1 MHERT
6 KLGIVGPN
14 GSGKTT
20 LLRLLAGELR
30 PDSGEVVRKQGL
42 VLGRVAQD
50 DRELLALDPTVA
62 DALYRSQAELELERL
77 AGELAEAAHD
87 PQRLRELERA
97 YDDALAALSAAHEPD
112 RSLIAD
118 LLGELGLRSVP
129 ESRRMSELSG
139 GQRRLVLLA
148 RALASDPDLLVLD
161 EPEAHLDLRARGLV
175 AERLGTRRGATVLV
189 SHDRALLDVATKE
202 TLDLSDGRCDLY
214 AGGYSF
220 YLEER
225 PKLMARLQGEYE
237 RAVAEVKRQEQVFF
251 QYREWARL
259 NSKFA
264 SRARARLTLLERA
277 RSRVERPEKR
287 RDRTLSVSFASDARG
302 RVMAEATRAEV
313 SYSESVR
320 IGPVDLV
327 LERGDR
333 VALIGPNGTGK
344 STLLRLLA
352 GLQEP
357 TAGRVRVKEG
367 ATVSLMTQESLSLD
381 LERTP
386 LDVVLDERAMGRDDA
401 VRRICA
407 LGLDYEHCLAPL
419 GRLSGGQRVRVHLL
433 RVSLQ
438 RPDLLLLDEP
448 TNYIDTHSAE
458 VVQSELEAFT
468 GCVVAAT
475 HDRYFLDTFATRI
488 VELTRVTKGTRV
500 DEREGTRGGRG
511 MSDALTA
518 RYRARSLWLDGL
530 AEPLTPRPSL
540 AGDRECDVA
549 IVGAGFTGL
558 WAAYFLAKLQPDLRI
573 AVVEREIAGFGPSGR
588 NGGWASAGI
597 AGSAAALRAA
607 ARRRRR
613 APRRARDGRL
623 RSARSATSSPPRR
636 STAAGATAAR

>member
-1 MHERT
+1 
-6 KLGIVGPN
+6 VGPN

-30 PDSGEVVRKQGL
+30 PDSGEVVRKQNL
-42 VLGRVAQD
+42 VLGRLAQD
-50 DRELLALDPTVA
+50 DRELLRLNPTVA

-77 AGELAEAAHD
+77 AGELAEAAAD
-87 PQRLRELERA
+87 PARLRELERA
-97 YDDALAALSAAHEPD
+97 YDDALTALSAAQEPD
-112 RSLIAD
+112 RAVVAD

-175 AERLGTRRGATVLV
+175 AERLAARRRATVLV
-189 SHDRALLDVATKE
+189 SHDRALLDVAVKE
-202 TLDLSDGRCDLY
+202 TLDLSDGRHDLY
-214 AGGYSF
+214 AGGYTF

-225 PKLMARLQGEYE
+225 PKLMERLQGEYD
-237 RAVAEVKRQEQVFF
+237 RAVAEVKRQEQIFF

-259 NSKFA
+259 NAKFA

-277 RSRVERPEKR
+277 RTRVDRPQKR
-287 RDRTLSVSFASDARG
+287 RDRTLSVSFSSDARG
-302 RVMAEATRAEV
+302 RVMAEATGAEV
-313 SYSESVR
+313 SYGERVR

-333 VALIGPNGTGK
+333 VGLIGPNGVGK
-344 STLLRLLA
+344 STLLRMLA
-352 GLQEP
+352 GQQAP

-367 ATVSLMTQESLSLD
+367 ARVALMTQESLSVD

-386 LDVVLDERAMGRDDA
+386 LDVVLEERTMGRDDA

-407 LGLDYEHCLAPL
+407 LGLDYEHCNAPL

-468 GCVVAAT
+468 GCVIAAT
-475 HDRYFLDTFATRI
+475 HDRYFLETFATRI
-488 VELTRVTKGTRV
+488 VELSSLPAGTRV
-500 DEREGTRGGRG
+500 SEREN
-511 MSDALTA
+511 L
-518 RYRARSLWLDGL
+518 GL
-530 AEPLTPRPSL
+530 AAE
-540 AGDRECDVA
+540 
-549 IVGAGFTGL
+549 
-558 WAAYFLAKLQPDLRI
+558 
-573 AVVEREIAGFGPSGR
+573 
-588 NGGWASAGI
+588 
-597 AGSAAALRAA
+597 
-607 ARRRRR
+607 
-613 APRRARDGRL
+613 
-623 RSARSATSSPPRR
+623 
-636 STAAGATAAR
+636 

>member
-1 MHERT
+1 VTLAVHERT
-6 KLGIVGPN
+6 KLGVVGPN

-20 LLRLLAGELR
+20 LLRLLAGDLK
-30 PDSGEVVRKQGL
+30 PDSGEVVLRQGL
-42 VLGRVAQD
+42 VLGRLAQD

-62 DALYRSQAELELERL
+62 DALYRSQAELQLEAL
-77 AGELAEAAHD
+77 AGELADAAHD
-87 PQRLRELERA
+87 PPRLRELERA
-97 YDDALAALSAAHEPD
+97 YDDALTALSAAHEPD
-112 RSLIAD
+112 RALIAD
-118 LLGELGLRSVP
+118 LLGELGLRSIP

-148 RALASDPDLLVLD
+148 RVLASDPDLLVLD

-175 AERLGTRRGATVLV
+175 ADRLGSRRGATVLV
-189 SHDRALLDVATKE
+189 SHDRALLDVAIKQ

-214 AGGYSF
+214 AGGYTF

-225 PKLMARLQGEYE
+225 PKLMARLEGEYE
-237 RAVAEVKRQEQVFF
+237 RARAEVKRQEQVFF

-277 RSRVERPEKR
+277 RSRVDKPQKR
-287 RDRTLSVSFASDARG
+287 RDRTLSLSFSSDARG
-302 RVMAEATRAEV
+302 RVMAEATQAEV
-313 SYSESVR
+313 RYSDEVR
-320 IGPVDLV
+320 VGPVDLV

-333 VALIGPNGTGK
+333 VALIGPNGAGK

-352 GLQEP
+352 GEQEP
-357 TAGRVRVKEG
+357 TAGRVRIKEG
-367 ATVSLMTQESLSLD
+367 ARVALMTQESLSVD

-458 VVQSELEAFT
+458 VVQTELEAFS
-468 GCVVAAT
+468 GCVIAAT
-475 HDRYFLDTFATRI
+475 HDRYFLETFATRI
-488 VELTRVTKGTRV
+488 VELTPAARGTRV
-500 DEREGTRGGRG
+500 AEREG
-511 MSDALTA
+511 LTA
-518 RYRARSLWLDGL
+518 
-530 AEPLTPRPSL
+530 
-540 AGDRECDVA
+540 
-549 IVGAGFTGL
+549 
-558 WAAYFLAKLQPDLRI
+558 
-573 AVVEREIAGFGPSGR
+573 
-588 NGGWASAGI
+588 
-597 AGSAAALRAA
+597 
-607 ARRRRR
+607 
-613 APRRARDGRL
+613 
-623 RSARSATSSPPRR
+623 
-636 STAAGATAAR
+636 AAG

>member
-1 MHERT
+1 MTLAVHERT
-6 KLGIVGPN
+6 KLGVVGPN

-30 PDSGEVVRKQGL
+30 PDRGEVVRKQGL
-42 VLGRVAQD
+42 VLGRVEQD
-50 DRELLALDPTVA
+50 DRGLLALDPTVA
-62 DALYRSQAELELERL
+62 DALYRSHAELQLERL
-77 AGELAEAAHD
+77 AGELAAAAHD
-87 PQRLRELERA
+87 PLRLRELELA

-112 RSLIAD
+112 RALIAD
-118 LLGELGLRSVP
+118 LLGELGLRSIP

-139 GQRRLVLLA
+139 GQRRLILLA
-148 RALASDPDLLVLD
+148 RALAADPDLLVLD

-175 AERLGTRRGATVLV
+175 AERLGARRGATVLV

-214 AGGYSF
+214 SGGYSF
-220 YLEER
+220 YLVER
-225 PKLMARLQGEYE
+225 PKLMERLQGEYE

-287 RDRTLSVSFASDARG
+287 RDRTLSLSFASDARG
-302 RVMAEATRAEV
+302 RVMAEATQAEV
-313 SYSESVR
+313 SYSETVR

-333 VALIGPNGTGK
+333 VALIGPNGAGK

-357 TAGRVRVKEG
+357 TAGQVRIKDG
-367 ATVSLMTQESLSLD
+367 ATISLMTQESLSVD

-407 LGLDYEHCLAPL
+407 LGLTYEHCLAPL

-458 VVQSELEAFT
+458 VVQVELEAFT
-468 GCVVAAT
+468 GCVLAAT
-475 HDRYFLDTFATRI
+475 HDRYFLDTFATRV
-488 VELTRVTKGTRV
+488 VELTPTARGTRV
-500 DEREGTRGGRG
+500 DEREG
-511 MSDALTA
+511 
-518 RYRARSLWLDGL
+518 L
-530 AEPLTPRPSL
+530 AV
-540 AGDRECDVA
+540 AG
-549 IVGAGFTGL
+549 
-558 WAAYFLAKLQPDLRI
+558 
-573 AVVEREIAGFGPSGR
+573 
-588 NGGWASAGI
+588 
-597 AGSAAALRAA
+597 
-607 ARRRRR
+607 
-613 APRRARDGRL
+613 
-623 RSARSATSSPPRR
+623 
-636 STAAGATAAR
+636 

>member
-1 MHERT
+1 MTLAVHERT
-6 KLGIVGPN
+6 KLAIVGPN

-20 LLRLLAGELR
+20 LLRLLSGDLK

-42 VLGRVAQD
+42 VLGRLAQD
-50 DRELLALDPTVA
+50 DRELLRLDPTVA
-62 DALYRSQAELELERL
+62 DALYRSPAELELERL
-77 AGELAEAAHD
+77 AGDLAEAAHD
-87 PQRLRELERA
+87 PDRLHGLERA
-97 YDDALAALSAAHEPD
+97 YDDALTALSAAEEPD

-139 GQRRLVLLA
+139 GQRRLILLA

-175 AERLGTRRGATVLV
+175 AERLRARRRATVLV
-189 SHDRALLDVATKE
+189 SHDRALLDVATRE

-214 AGGYSF
+214 AGAYTY

-225 PKLMARLQGEYE
+225 PKLMERLQGEYE

-302 RVMAEATRAEV
+302 RVMAEATGAEV

-333 VALIGPNGTGK
+333 VALIGPNGVGK

-352 GLQEP
+352 GEQEP
-357 TAGRVRVKEG
+357 TAGRVRVKDG
-367 ATVSLMTQESLSLD
+367 ARVALMTQESLSVD
-381 LERTP
+381 LERSP
-386 LDVVLDERAMGRDDA
+386 LDVVLEERSMGRDEA

-407 LGLDYEHCLAPL
+407 LGLDYDHCLAPL

-458 VVQSELEAFT
+458 VVQSELEAFS

-475 HDRYFLDTFATRI
+475 HDRYFLETFATRI
-488 VELTRVTKGTRV
+488 VELTASTRGTRV
-500 DEREGTRGGRG
+500 DERE
-511 MSDALTA
+511 AL
-518 RYRARSLWLDGL
+518 
-530 AEPLTPRPSL
+530 
-540 AGDRECDVA
+540 
-549 IVGAGFTGL
+549 GA
-558 WAAYFLAKLQPDLRI
+558 
-573 AVVEREIAGFGPSGR
+573 
-588 NGGWASAGI
+588 
-597 AGSAAALRAA
+597 
-607 ARRRRR
+607 
-613 APRRARDGRL
+613 
-623 RSARSATSSPPRR
+623 AT
-636 STAAGATAAR
+636 

>member
-1 MHERT
+1 M
-6 KLGIVGPN
+6 PAASSPS
-14 GSGKTT
+14 GS
-20 LLRLLAGELR
+20 
-30 PDSGEVVRKQGL
+30 
-42 VLGRVAQD
+42 
-50 DRELLALDPTVA
+50 
-62 DALYRSQAELELERL
+62 
-77 AGELAEAAHD
+77 
-87 PQRLRELERA
+87 
-97 YDDALAALSAAHEPD
+97 
-112 RSLIAD
+112 
-118 LLGELGLRSVP
+118 
-129 ESRRMSELSG
+129 
-139 GQRRLVLLA
+139 A
-148 RALASDPDLLVLD
+148 RA
-161 EPEAHLDLRARGLV
+161 AR
-175 AERLGTRRGATVLV
+175 ATVLV

-214 AGGYSF
+214 AGGYTF

-225 PKLMARLQGEYE
+225 PKLMERLQGEYE

-302 RVMAEATRAEV
+302 RVMAEATAAEV

-333 VALIGPNGTGK
+333 VGLIGPNGAGK

-352 GLQEP
+352 GEQEP

-367 ATVSLMTQESLSLD
+367 ARVALMTQESLSLD

-407 LGLDYEHCLAPL
+407 LGLDYDHCNAPL

-458 VVQSELEAFT
+458 VVQTELEAFT

-475 HDRYFLDTFATRI
+475 HDRYFLETFATRI
-488 VELTRVTKGTRV
+488 VELTASANGHAR
-500 DEREGTRGGRG
+500 ERARGPRAAGEGVSSGLE
-511 MSDALTA
+511 S

-530 AEPLTPRPSL
+530 AEPLTPRPAL
-540 AGDRECDVA
+540 GGDRDCDVA

-558 WAAYFLAKLQPDLRI
+558 WAAYFLASLQPDLRV

-588 NGGWASAGI
+588 NGGWASAGL
-597 AGSAAALRAA
+597 AGSAHRYARLRGEDAVRRGERAMADARGRDRAGIADEGIDCGWLHSGSLLVATSAPQVARLHEAVAAPARVRHGRGRPAA
-607 ARRRRR
+607 AR
-613 APRRARDGRL
+613 AR
-623 RSARSATSSPPRR
+623 
-636 STAAGATAAR
+636 

>member
-1 MHERT
+1 V
-6 KLGIVGPN
+6 VGPN

-20 LLRLLAGELR
+20 LLRLLSGDLR
-30 PDSGEVVRKQGL
+30 PDAGEVVRKQGL
-42 VLGRVAQD
+42 VLGRLEQD
-50 DRELLALDPTVA
+50 DRELLRLDPSVA

-77 AGELAEAAHD
+77 AAELAEAAHE
-87 PQRLRELERA
+87 PHRLHGLERA
-97 YDDALAALSAAHEPD
+97 YDDALAALSAAEEPD
-112 RSLIAD
+112 RAVVAD
-118 LLGELGLRSVP
+118 LLGELGLRSIP
-129 ESRRMSELSG
+129 DSRLMSELSG
-139 GQRRLVLLA
+139 GQRRLILLA

-175 AERLGTRRGATVLV
+175 AERLGGRRRATVLV
-189 SHDRALLDVATKE
+189 SHDRALLDVAAKE

-214 AGGYSF
+214 AGAYTF

-225 PKLMARLQGEYE
+225 PKLMERLQGEYE

-302 RVMAEATRAEV
+302 RVLAEATVAEV
-313 SYSESVR
+313 SYSEFVR

-333 VALIGPNGTGK
+333 VGLIGPNGAGK

-352 GLQEP
+352 GEREP

-367 ATVSLMTQESLSLD
+367 ARVALMTQESLSVD
-381 LERTP
+381 LQRTP
-386 LDVVLDERAMGRDDA
+386 LDVVLDERAMGREDA

-407 LGLDYEHCLAPL
+407 LGLDYDHCLAPL
-419 GRLSGGQRVRVHLL
+419 GRLSGGQRVRVQLL

-475 HDRYFLDTFATRI
+475 HDRYFLETFATRI
-488 VELTRVTKGTRV
+488 VELTATAKGTRV
-500 DEREGTRGGRG
+500 SEREG
-511 MSDALTA
+511 
-518 RYRARSLWLDGL
+518 
-530 AEPLTPRPSL
+530 
-540 AGDRECDVA
+540 
-549 IVGAGFTGL
+549 
-558 WAAYFLAKLQPDLRI
+558 
-573 AVVEREIAGFGPSGR
+573 
-588 NGGWASAGI
+588 
-597 AGSAAALRAA
+597 LRASEA
-607 ARRRRR
+607 V
-613 APRRARDGRL
+613 
-623 RSARSATSSPPRR
+623 TS
-636 STAAGATAAR
+636 

>member
-1 MHERT
+1 VTLAVHERS
-6 KLGIVGPN
+6 KLGVVGPN

-30 PDSGEVVRKQGL
+30 PDSGDVVRRQGL
-42 VLGRVAQD
+42 ILGRVAQD

-77 AGELAEAAHD
+77 AGELAAAAHE
-87 PQRLRELERA
+87 PERLRELERA
-97 YDDALAALSAAHEPD
+97 YDGALTALSAAHEPD
-112 RSLIAD
+112 RGLIAD
-118 LLGELGLRSVP
+118 LLAELGLRSIP
-129 ESRRMSELSG
+129 DTRRMSELSG

-175 AERLGTRRGATVLV
+175 ADRLRARRGATVLV
-189 SHDRALLDVATKE
+189 SHDRALLDVATSE

-214 AGGYSF
+214 AGGYSY

-225 PKLMARLQGEYE
+225 PKLMARLEGEYE
-237 RAVAEVKRQEQVFF
+237 RAMAEVKRQEQVFF

-277 RSRVERPEKR
+277 RSRVDKPQKR
-287 RDRTLSVSFASDARG
+287 RDRTLSLSFASDARG
-302 RVMAEATRAEV
+302 RVLAEATSAEV
-313 SYSESVR
+313 RYSDEVR
-320 IGPVDLV
+320 VGPVDLV

-333 VALIGPNGTGK
+333 VALIGPNGAGK

-352 GLQEP
+352 GRQEP
-357 TAGRVRVKEG
+357 TAGHVRIKDG
-367 ATVSLMTQESLSLD
+367 AGVALMTQESLSVD

-386 LDVVLDERAMGRDDA
+386 LDVVLDEHAMGRDEA

-407 LGLDYEHCLAPL
+407 LGLTYEHCNAPL

-458 VVQSELEAFT
+458 VVQSELEAFG
-468 GCVVAAT
+468 GCVIAAT
-475 HDRYFLDTFATRI
+475 HDRYFLETFATRI
-488 VELTRVTKGTRV
+488 VEMTPTATGTRV
-500 DEREGTRGGRG
+500 SEREG
-511 MSDALTA
+511 L
-518 RYRARSLWLDGL
+518 RAE
-530 AEPLTPRPSL
+530 AE
-540 AGDRECDVA
+540 
-549 IVGAGFTGL
+549 
-558 WAAYFLAKLQPDLRI
+558 
-573 AVVEREIAGFGPSGR
+573 
-588 NGGWASAGI
+588 ASA
-597 AGSAAALRAA
+597 
-607 ARRRRR
+607 
-613 APRRARDGRL
+613 
-623 RSARSATSSPPRR
+623 
-636 STAAGATAAR
+636 

>member
-1 MHERT
+1 LAVHERT

-20 LLRLLAGELR
+20 LLRLLAGDLR
-30 PDSGEVVRKQGL
+30 PDRGEVVLRQGA

-50 DRELLALDPTVA
+50 DREILALDPTVS
-62 DALYRSQAELELERL
+62 DALYRSPAELELERL
-77 AGELAEAAHD
+77 ASELASAAHD
-87 PQRLRELERA
+87 PQRRRELERA

-112 RSLIAD
+112 RAVVAD
-118 LLGELGLRSVP
+118 LLGDLGLRAVP
-129 ESRRMSELSG
+129 ETRRMSELSG

-175 AERLGTRRGATVLV
+175 AERLAARRGAIVLV
-189 SHDRALLDVATKE
+189 SHDRALLDVATRE

-225 PKLMARLQGEYE
+225 PKLMARLQDEYE

-251 QYREWARL
+251 QYRQWARL
-259 NSKFA
+259 NSDFA

-287 RDRTLSVSFASDARG
+287 RDRTLALSFASDARG
-302 RVMAEATRAEV
+302 RVMAEAERAEV
-313 SYSESVR
+313 AYGDDVR
-320 IGPVDLV
+320 VGPVDLV

-344 STLLRLLA
+344 STVLRLLA
-352 GLQEP
+352 GEQAP
-357 TAGRVRVKEG
+357 TAGRVRVKDG
-367 ATVSLMTQESLSLD
+367 ATVSLLTQESLSLD

-386 LDVVLDERAMGRDDA
+386 LDVVLAERAMGRDDA

-433 RVSLQ
+433 RVALQ

-448 TNYIDTHSAE
+448 TNYIDTQSAE

-475 HDRYFLDTFATRI
+475 HDRYFLDTFATRV
-488 VELTRVTKGTRV
+488 VELHPVRAGTRV
-500 DEREGTRGGRG
+500 EEREG
-511 MSDALTA
+511 
-518 RYRARSLWLDGL
+518 
-530 AEPLTPRPSL
+530 L
-540 AGDRECDVA
+540 AG
-549 IVGAGFTGL
+549 
-558 WAAYFLAKLQPDLRI
+558 
-573 AVVEREIAGFGPSGR
+573 
-588 NGGWASAGI
+588 
-597 AGSAAALRAA
+597 A
-607 ARRRRR
+607 AR
-613 APRRARDGRL
+613 
-623 RSARSATSSPPRR
+623 
-636 STAAGATAAR
+636 